1 MVKAE
6 QYSTTTEFLLT
17 KEPFSHLLRQSLPSP
32 SSSSDGQV
40 FSSFPSPTSSND
52 SCLEHTPHSQ
62 QHFQQQQS
70 SSPHSSYFDPNA
82 LQGLS
87 PTVLQALYHGQSTT
101 TNGNSSTNAGI
112 PVSGFS
118 MESFDQFVQFD
129 DDGQY
134 QQQLQQH
141 QYQQNQQREP
151 TVAPAAITKTSTQPR
166 MTPATTTPSTVSSTQ
181 QQQRTRQLECS
192 NCHVTST
199 PLWRRTPDRVHF
211 LCNACGLYYKQYGNH
226 RPLHVRQKQHPQKQ
240 KPAPSS
246 SSSSSSAP
254 APHAAVIGA
263 STASKPSAS
272 STSKPSSPRSATSVN
287 GTDLKGDHHSQ
298 PGHGT
303 LMIHAMPSPSVS
315 HASVTIPA
323 TTMDNSTTQQQQQH
337 SSSLFSIPTLP
348 MNEQQHECAHCH
360 QTTAS
365 FLHKNQHGES
375 VSVCNACG
383 LYTNLQQHYHHH
395 HHRDGAP
402 PGTKKTKQQQKRR
415 KVMSPENDI
424 SSLDQH
430 YKGLSAS
437 TTPSSSSSSSSSP
450 PSTSSSPSSP
460 LMPSQV
466 KKK

>member
-1 MVKAE
+1 
-6 QYSTTTEFLLT
+6 
-17 KEPFSHLLRQSLPSP
+17 
-32 SSSSDGQV
+32 
-40 FSSFPSPTSSND
+40 
-52 SCLEHTPHSQ
+52 
-62 QHFQQQQS
+62 
-70 SSPHSSYFDPNA
+70 
-82 LQGLS
+82 
-87 PTVLQALYHGQSTT
+87 
-101 TNGNSSTNAGI
+101 
-112 PVSGFS
+112 

-129 DDGQY
+129 DDSQC
-134 QQQLQQH
+134 QQQLQHH

-151 TVAPAAITKTSTQPR
+151 TVAPTAITKTSTQPR
-166 MTPATTTPSTVSSTQ
+166 MTPATATPSTVSSTQQQ

-240 KPAPSS
+240 KPA
-246 SSSSSSAP
+246 SSSSSAP
-254 APHAAVIGA
+254 APHAAGA
-263 STASKPSAS
+263 STASKPSTSSAS
-272 STSKPSSPRSATSVN
+272 KSSSPHSVTAVN
-287 GTDLKGDHHSQ
+287 GTDLKGDRHSQ

-303 LMIHAMPSPSVS
+303 LMIHAVPSPSVS

-323 TTMDNSTTQQQQQH
+323 TTLDNSAAQQQQQQH

-360 QTTAS
+360 QTGAA

-383 LYTNLQQHYHHH
+383 LYTNLQQNYHHHH

-430 YKGLSAS
+430 YQGLSTS
-437 TTPSSSSSSSSSP
+437 TTPTSSSSSP
-450 PSTSSSPSSP
+450 SSILSSPSSP
-460 LMPSQV
+460 LMPSQIQQQLLTSNPMEAPPLFQHQALLEQHASQAQSQS
-466 KKK
+466 KDWNEFDDTRFKTLLHRMNQQQMYGFLGMLERRCAILRSILYADPSSSSSPAIDLTDMNTSLPYDPHAT